1 MGCVNT
7 SPVIKVKS
15 IKSFKKEIKKNT
27 RQNES
32 EEDLENK
39 VFSFSDFTVEDT
51 ETSNSLDGQS
61 QISIDAQIE
70 NKELIFL

>member
-32 EEDLENK
+32 EEDLANK